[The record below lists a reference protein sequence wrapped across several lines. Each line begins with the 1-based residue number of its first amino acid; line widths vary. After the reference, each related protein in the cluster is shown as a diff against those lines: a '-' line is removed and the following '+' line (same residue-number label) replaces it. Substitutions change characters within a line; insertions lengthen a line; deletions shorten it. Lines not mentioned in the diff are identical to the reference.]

1 MTCAPSFARR
11 GDARVGAMRGG
22 ARPAGSWTRAQREV
36 RGRGTA
42 CAEWREWARGA
53 ARRRMRMPPPRA
65 ASHLPCA
72 SLRGDGAR
80 WTRFWQGAPA
90 PVRRRPSKHDAAA
103 TGATA
108 IMLRSTAPPRS
119 PTLGPQSARNKREP
133 IACAPAPDARGPTIP
148 EHKHPAIA
156 SNSAPAHRLP
166 KRSCRSRWGLCPKIG
181 LRSRPL
187 ATTTL
192 RAHAQAAQAARPIP
206 APHHRRGLGPRPTPS
221 AKTPCA
227 AMAAREAAPRITARR
242 HRADGVDLK
251 SNRVAARHGR

>member
-1 MTCAPSFARR
+1 
-11 GDARVGAMRGG
+11 VGAER
-22 ARPAGSWTRAQREV
+22 RTRNGV
-36 RGRGTA
+36 SGKA

-108 IMLRSTAPPRS
+108 IMLRSTAAPRS

-192 RAHAQAAQAARPIP
+192 RAHTQAAQAARPIP

-242 HRADGVDLK
+242 HRADGVDLT